1 MINNL
6 LASYFTPSQTATI
19 IVVAVVGVLLIVL
32 NIVLA
37 YVFNKRGERK
47 LYDLL
52 LQQQR
57 ELLMKQLE
65 EMRSGEITFEDPDA
79 EQLTMQDFFVRSAPE
94 KASAETVA
102 EEQVITEEPIRESE
116 KVEEIEESEEIEE
129 IPPEELIDE
138 EAESVEEIVING
150 LVVRYNRSFTA
161 RIIQAS
167 DEIKSRYSELKNY
180 ILSYKGVK
188 NRISW
193 KRESFRIGRNTFA
206 CFVMRGKTLCLCLA
220 TDPAR
225 FADTKYKVIDLSVRS
240 PKNKMP
246 SMYRILNDRRVKYAK
261 EIIDML
267 MAELGLLRAE
277 SYIEDD
283 FALPCQSTQ
292 ELIDLGLIKVVGE
305 EMPQLKETAAA
316 AEEQVITEEPV
327 QESEKVEEIEESEEI
342 EEIPPEELIDEE
354 SEPVEEFVI
363 NGLVVRYNRSFTAR
377 LTQASDEMKSRYSEI
392 KNYILSYKGVKNRIS
407 WKRETFRI
415 GRNTFACFVMRGKTL
430 CLCLATDPAR
440 FEETKYKIFD
450 LSVRSPKN
458 KMPSMYRIL
467 NDRRVKYAKEIIDM
481 LMAELGLNRNEAY
494 ADEDFMLSY
503 RTTEELIDCDL
514 IKIIGQNTTV
524 SQEVAAVRDVVTEAE
539 PEAIEE
545 PVETVEAEP
554 EAIEE
559 PVETV
564 EAEPEAIEEPV
575 ETVEAKPE
583 AIEEPVETVEAEPEA
598 IEEPVETVEAEPE
611 VNEEPVGTAEAE
623 PEAIEEPVETAEAE
637 PEVNE
642 EPVEEVEEDEG
653 ISVQDASDKMSDE
666 EAKASVEVEIITKP
680 VRKGGK
686 SAIVNI
692 QSLSKNY
699 SAGDVVNL
707 ESLREKNLI
716 AKNVVYVKILAKGS
730 LNKALTVEADDF
742 SLEAVK
748 MIVLTGGRAIRTKN
762 GC

>member
-102 EEQVITEEPIRESE
+102 EEQVITEEPI
-116 KVEEIEESEEIEE
+116 
-129 IPPEELIDE
+129 
-138 EAESVEEIVING
+138 
-150 LVVRYNRSFTA
+150 
-161 RIIQAS
+161 
-167 DEIKSRYSELKNY
+167 
-180 ILSYKGVK
+180 
-188 NRISW
+188 
-193 KRESFRIGRNTFA
+193 
-206 CFVMRGKTLCLCLA
+206 
-220 TDPAR
+220 
-225 FADTKYKVIDLSVRS
+225 
-240 PKNKMP
+240 
-246 SMYRILNDRRVKYAK
+246 
-261 EIIDML
+261 
-267 MAELGLLRAE
+267 
-277 SYIEDD
+277 
-283 FALPCQSTQ
+283 
-292 ELIDLGLIKVVGE
+292 
-305 EMPQLKETAAA
+305 
-316 AEEQVITEEPV
+316 

-377 LTQASDEMKSRYSEI
+377 LTQASDEMKSHYSEIKNYILSYKGVKNRISWKRETFRIGRNTFACFVMRGKTLCLCLATDPARFEETKYKIFDLSVRSPKNKMPSMYRILNDRRVKYAKEIIDMLMAELGLLRAESYIEDDFALPYQSTQELIDLGLIKVVGEEMPQLKETAAAAEEQVITEEPVEESEKVEEIEESEEIEEIPPEELIDEESEPVEEFVINGLVVRYNRSFTARLTQASDEMKSHYSEI

-494 ADEDFMLSY
+494 ADEDFVLSY

-524 SQEVAAVRDVVTEAE
+524 SQEVAAVRDVVTKTE

-575 ETVEAKPE
+575 ETVEAE
-583 AIEEPVETVEAEPEA
+583 TEVNEEPVETVEAEPEA

-611 VNEEPVGTAEAE
+611 
-623 PEAIEEPVETAEAE
+623 AIEEPVETAEAE
-637 PEVNE
+637 PEVIE

-699 SAGDVVNL
+699 SAGEVVNL

-762 GC
+762 SC

>member
-283 FALPCQSTQ
+283 FALPYQSTQ

-564 EAEPEAIEEPV
+564 EAEPEAIEEPG

>member
-102 EEQVITEEPIRESE
+102 EEQVITEEPIR
-116 KVEEIEESEEIEE
+116 
-129 IPPEELIDE
+129 
-138 EAESVEEIVING
+138 
-150 LVVRYNRSFTA
+150 
-161 RIIQAS
+161 
-167 DEIKSRYSELKNY
+167 
-180 ILSYKGVK
+180 
-188 NRISW
+188 
-193 KRESFRIGRNTFA
+193 
-206 CFVMRGKTLCLCLA
+206 
-220 TDPAR
+220 
-225 FADTKYKVIDLSVRS
+225 
-240 PKNKMP
+240 
-246 SMYRILNDRRVKYAK
+246 
-261 EIIDML
+261 
-267 MAELGLLRAE
+267 
-277 SYIEDD
+277 
-283 FALPCQSTQ
+283 
-292 ELIDLGLIKVVGE
+292 
-305 EMPQLKETAAA
+305 
-316 AEEQVITEEPV
+316 
-327 QESEKVEEIEESEEI
+327 ESEKVEEIEESEEI

-554 EAIEE
+554 E
-559 PVETV
+559 
-564 EAEPEAIEEPV
+564 
-575 ETVEAKPE
+575 
-583 AIEEPVETVEAEPEA
+583 
-598 IEEPVETVEAEPE
+598 

>member
-102 EEQVITEEPIRESE
+102 EEQVITEEPIQESE

-138 EAESVEEIVING
+138 ESEPVEEFVING

-161 RIIQAS
+161 RLTQAS
-167 DEIKSRYSELKNY
+167 DEMKSRYSEIKNY

-193 KRESFRIGRNTFA
+193 KRETFRIGRNTFA

-225 FADTKYKVIDLSVRS
+225 FEETKYKIFDLSVRS

-283 FALPCQSTQ
+283 FVLSYQPTQ

-327 QESEKVEEIEESEEI
+327 EESEKVEEIEESEEI

-494 ADEDFMLSY
+494 ADEDFVLSY

-524 SQEVAAVRDVVTEAE
+524 SQEVAAVRDVVTKTE

-575 ETVEAKPE
+575 ETVEAE
-583 AIEEPVETVEAEPEA
+583 TEVNEEPVETVEAEPEA

-611 VNEEPVGTAEAE
+611 
-623 PEAIEEPVETAEAE
+623 AIEEPVETAEAE
-637 PEVNE
+637 PEVIE

-699 SAGDVVNL
+699 SAGEVVNL

-762 GC
+762 SC

>member
-283 FALPCQSTQ
+283 FALPYQSTQ

-653 ISVQDASDKMSDE
+653 ICVQDASDKMSDE

>member
-57 ELLMKQLE
+57 QLLMKQLE

-102 EEQVITEEPIRESE
+102 EEQVITEEPIQESE
-116 KVEEIEESEEIEE
+116 KVEEIEESEEVEEAEE
-129 IPPEELIDE
+129 IPPEELAEE

-167 DEIKSRYSELKNY
+167 DEMKSRYSEL
-180 ILSYKGVK
+180 
-188 NRISW
+188 
-193 KRESFRIGRNTFA
+193 
-206 CFVMRGKTLCLCLA
+206 
-220 TDPAR
+220 
-225 FADTKYKVIDLSVRS
+225 
-240 PKNKMP
+240 
-246 SMYRILNDRRVKYAK
+246 
-261 EIIDML
+261 
-267 MAELGLLRAE
+267 
-277 SYIEDD
+277 
-283 FALPCQSTQ
+283 
-292 ELIDLGLIKVVGE
+292 
-305 EMPQLKETAAA
+305 
-316 AEEQVITEEPV
+316 
-327 QESEKVEEIEESEEI
+327 
-342 EEIPPEELIDEE
+342 
-354 SEPVEEFVI
+354 
-363 NGLVVRYNRSFTAR
+363 
-377 LTQASDEMKSRYSEI
+377 

-494 ADEDFMLSY
+494 ADEDFVLSY

-545 PVETVEAEP
+545 PVETAEAEPEVNEEPVETAEAEP

-575 ETVEAKPE
+575 ET
-583 AIEEPVETVEAEPEA
+583 
-598 IEEPVETVEAEPE
+598 
-611 VNEEPVGTAEAE
+611 
-623 PEAIEEPVETAEAE
+623 AEAE
-637 PEVNE
+637 PEVIE
-642 EPVEEVEEDEG
+642 ELVEEVEEDEG

-699 SAGDVVNL
+699 SAGEVVNL

>member
-283 FALPCQSTQ
+283 FALPYQSTQ

-748 MIVLTGGRAIRTKN
+748 MIVLTGGRDKRKKN

>member
-1 MINNL
+1 MPTERGRIKMINNL

-116 KVEEIEESEEIEE
+116 KVEEIEESEEVEEAEE
-129 IPPEELIDE
+129 IPPEELAEE

-150 LVVRYNRSFTA
+150 LVVRYNRSFKA

-167 DEIKSRYSELKNY
+167 DEMKSRYSELKNY

-283 FALPCQSTQ
+283 FALPYQSTQ

-354 SEPVEEFVI
+354 AEPVEEFVI

-494 ADEDFMLSY
+494 ADEDFVLSY
-503 RTTEELIDCDL
+503 RTTEELINCDL

-524 SQEVAAVRDVVTEAE
+524 SQEVAAVRDVVTKTE

-545 PVETVEAEP
+545 PVETAEAEP
-554 EAIEE
+554 EVNEE
-559 PVETV
+559 PVET
-564 EAEPEAIEEPV
+564 A
-575 ETVEAKPE
+575 
-583 AIEEPVETVEAEPEA
+583 EAEPEA

-611 VNEEPVGTAEAE
+611 VNEEPVETAEAE
-623 PEAIEEPVETAEAE
+623 PEAI
-637 PEVNE
+637 E

-699 SAGDVVNL
+699 SAGEVVNL

>member
-102 EEQVITEEPIRESE
+102 EEQVITEEPIQESE

-138 EAESVEEIVING
+138 ESEPVEEFVING

-161 RIIQAS
+161 RLTQAS
-167 DEIKSRYSELKNY
+167 DEMKSRYSEIKNY

-193 KRESFRIGRNTFA
+193 KRETFRIGRNTFA

-225 FADTKYKVIDLSVRS
+225 FEETKYKIFDLSVRS

-283 FALPCQSTQ
+283 FVLSYQPTQ

-327 QESEKVEEIEESEEI
+327 EESEKVEEIEESEEI

-494 ADEDFMLSY
+494 ADEDFVLSY

-524 SQEVAAVRDVVTEAE
+524 SQEVAAVRDVVTKTE

-575 ETVEAKPE
+575 ET
-583 AIEEPVETVEAEPEA
+583 
-598 IEEPVETVEAEPE
+598 
-611 VNEEPVGTAEAE
+611 
-623 PEAIEEPVETAEAE
+623 AEAE
-637 PEVNE
+637 PEVIE

-699 SAGDVVNL
+699 SAGEVVNL

-762 GC
+762 SC

>member
-138 EAESVEEIVING
+138 ESEPVEEFVING

-167 DEIKSRYSELKNY
+167 DEIKSRYSEL
-180 ILSYKGVK
+180 
-188 NRISW
+188 
-193 KRESFRIGRNTFA
+193 
-206 CFVMRGKTLCLCLA
+206 
-220 TDPAR
+220 
-225 FADTKYKVIDLSVRS
+225 
-240 PKNKMP
+240 
-246 SMYRILNDRRVKYAK
+246 
-261 EIIDML
+261 
-267 MAELGLLRAE
+267 
-277 SYIEDD
+277 
-283 FALPCQSTQ
+283 
-292 ELIDLGLIKVVGE
+292 
-305 EMPQLKETAAA
+305 
-316 AEEQVITEEPV
+316 
-327 QESEKVEEIEESEEI
+327 
-342 EEIPPEELIDEE
+342 
-354 SEPVEEFVI
+354 
-363 NGLVVRYNRSFTAR
+363 
-377 LTQASDEMKSRYSEI
+377 

-583 AIEEPVETVEAEPEA
+583 AIEEPVET
-598 IEEPVETVEAEPE
+598 
-611 VNEEPVGTAEAE
+611 
-623 PEAIEEPVETAEAE
+623 AEAE

>member
-116 KVEEIEESEEIEE
+116 KVEEIEESEEVEEAEE
-129 IPPEELIDE
+129 IPPEELIEE
-138 EAESVEEIVING
+138 EAELVEEFVING

-161 RIIQAS
+161 RLTQAS
-167 DEIKSRYSELKNY
+167 DEMKSRYSEIKNY

-193 KRESFRIGRNTFA
+193 KREIFRIGRNTFA

-283 FALPCQSTQ
+283 FVLSYQPTQ

-327 QESEKVEEIEESEEI
+327 EESEKVEEIEESEEVEEA
-342 EEIPPEELIDEE
+342 EEIPPEELIEE
-354 SEPVEEFVI
+354 EAELVEEFVI

-407 WKRETFRI
+407 WKREIFRI

-494 ADEDFMLSY
+494 ADEDFVLSY
-503 RTTEELIDCDL
+503 RTTEELINCDL

-524 SQEVAAVRDVVTEAE
+524 SQEVAAVRDVVTKTE
-539 PEAIEE
+539 PEAI
-545 PVETVEAEP
+545 
-554 EAIEE
+554 
-559 PVETV
+559 
-564 EAEPEAIEEPV
+564 
-575 ETVEAKPE
+575 
-583 AIEEPVETVEAEPEA
+583 
-598 IEEPVETVEAEPE
+598 
-611 VNEEPVGTAEAE
+611 
-623 PEAIEEPVETAEAE
+623 
-637 PEVNE
+637 E

-699 SAGDVVNL
+699 SAGEVVNL

>member
-1 MINNL
+1 
-6 LASYFTPSQTATI
+6 
-19 IVVAVVGVLLIVL
+19 
-32 NIVLA
+32 
-37 YVFNKRGERK
+37 
-47 LYDLL
+47 
-52 LQQQR
+52 
-57 ELLMKQLE
+57 
-65 EMRSGEITFEDPDA
+65 
-79 EQLTMQDFFVRSAPE
+79 
-94 KASAETVA
+94 
-102 EEQVITEEPIRESE
+102 
-116 KVEEIEESEEIEE
+116 
-129 IPPEELIDE
+129 
-138 EAESVEEIVING
+138 
-150 LVVRYNRSFTA
+150 
-161 RIIQAS
+161 
-167 DEIKSRYSELKNY
+167 
-180 ILSYKGVK
+180 
-188 NRISW
+188 
-193 KRESFRIGRNTFA
+193 
-206 CFVMRGKTLCLCLA
+206 
-220 TDPAR
+220 
-225 FADTKYKVIDLSVRS
+225 
-240 PKNKMP
+240 
-246 SMYRILNDRRVKYAK
+246 
-261 EIIDML
+261 
-267 MAELGLLRAE
+267 
-277 SYIEDD
+277 
-283 FALPCQSTQ
+283 
-292 ELIDLGLIKVVGE
+292 
-305 EMPQLKETAAA
+305 
-316 AEEQVITEEPV
+316 
-327 QESEKVEEIEESEEI
+327 
-342 EEIPPEELIDEE
+342 
-354 SEPVEEFVI
+354 
-363 NGLVVRYNRSFTAR
+363 
-377 LTQASDEMKSRYSEI
+377 
-392 KNYILSYKGVKNRIS
+392 
-407 WKRETFRI
+407 
-415 GRNTFACFVMRGKTL
+415 MRGKTL

-524 SQEVAAVRDVVTEAE
+524 SQEVAAVRDVVT
-539 PEAIEE
+539 
-545 PVETVEAEP
+545 
-554 EAIEE
+554 
-559 PVETV
+559 
-564 EAEPEAIEEPV
+564 
-575 ETVEAKPE
+575 
-583 AIEEPVETVEAEPEA
+583 EAEPEA

>member
-267 MAELGLLRAE
+267 MAEL
-277 SYIEDD
+277 
-283 FALPCQSTQ
+283 
-292 ELIDLGLIKVVGE
+292 
-305 EMPQLKETAAA
+305 
-316 AEEQVITEEPV
+316 
-327 QESEKVEEIEESEEI
+327 
-342 EEIPPEELIDEE
+342 
-354 SEPVEEFVI
+354 
-363 NGLVVRYNRSFTAR
+363 
-377 LTQASDEMKSRYSEI
+377 
-392 KNYILSYKGVKNRIS
+392 
-407 WKRETFRI
+407 
-415 GRNTFACFVMRGKTL
+415 
-430 CLCLATDPAR
+430 
-440 FEETKYKIFD
+440 
-450 LSVRSPKN
+450 
-458 KMPSMYRIL
+458 
-467 NDRRVKYAKEIIDM
+467 
-481 LMAELGLNRNEAY
+481 
-494 ADEDFMLSY
+494 
-503 RTTEELIDCDL
+503 
-514 IKIIGQNTTV
+514 
-524 SQEVAAVRDVVTEAE
+524 
-539 PEAIEE
+539 
-545 PVETVEAEP
+545 
-554 EAIEE
+554 
-559 PVETV
+559 
-564 EAEPEAIEEPV
+564 
-575 ETVEAKPE
+575 
-583 AIEEPVETVEAEPEA
+583 
-598 IEEPVETVEAEPE
+598 
-611 VNEEPVGTAEAE
+611 
-623 PEAIEEPVETAEAE
+623 
-637 PEVNE
+637 
-642 EPVEEVEEDEG
+642 
-653 ISVQDASDKMSDE
+653 
-666 EAKASVEVEIITKP
+666 
-680 VRKGGK
+680 
-686 SAIVNI
+686 
-692 QSLSKNY
+692 
-699 SAGDVVNL
+699 
-707 ESLREKNLI
+707 
-716 AKNVVYVKILAKGS
+716 
-730 LNKALTVEADDF
+730 
-742 SLEAVK
+742 
-748 MIVLTGGRAIRTKN
+748 
-762 GC
+762 

>member
-283 FALPCQSTQ
+283 FALPYQSTQ

>member
-283 FALPCQSTQ
+283 FALPYQSTQ

-354 SEPVEEFVI
+354 AESVEEIVI

-575 ETVEAKPE
+575 ETAEAKPE

>member
-102 EEQVITEEPIRESE
+102 EEQVITEEPIQESE

-138 EAESVEEIVING
+138 ESEPVEEFVING

-161 RIIQAS
+161 RLTQAS
-167 DEIKSRYSELKNY
+167 DEMKSHYSEIKNY

-283 FALPCQSTQ
+283 FVLSYQPTQ

-327 QESEKVEEIEESEEI
+327 EESEKVEEIEESEEI

-494 ADEDFMLSY
+494 ADEDFVLSY

-524 SQEVAAVRDVVTEAE
+524 SQEVAAVRDVVTKTEPEAIEEPVETVEAE
-539 PEAIEE
+539 PEAIEEPVETVEAETEVNEE

-575 ETVEAKPE
+575 ET
-583 AIEEPVETVEAEPEA
+583 
-598 IEEPVETVEAEPE
+598 
-611 VNEEPVGTAEAE
+611 
-623 PEAIEEPVETAEAE
+623 AEAE
-637 PEVNE
+637 PEVIE

-699 SAGDVVNL
+699 SAGEVVNL

-762 GC
+762 SC

>member
-283 FALPCQSTQ
+283 FALPYQSTQ

-564 EAEPEAIEEPV
+564 EAEPE
-575 ETVEAKPE
+575 
-583 AIEEPVETVEAEPEA
+583 
-598 IEEPVETVEAEPE
+598 

>member
-283 FALPCQSTQ
+283 FALPYQSTQ

-554 EAIEE
+554 E
-559 PVETV
+559 
-564 EAEPEAIEEPV
+564 
-575 ETVEAKPE
+575 
-583 AIEEPVETVEAEPEA
+583 
-598 IEEPVETVEAEPE
+598 